1 MDRKIK
7 IILGT
12 LGLIAVFSVYFV
24 FSSFKN
30 NPLAKLAGAYQES
43 KKLDP
48 VSTDS
53 DKDGLSDREE
63 SIWGTNPQNPDTDG
77 DGFRNNV
84 DNCLGVMNPG
94 QEDWDN
100 NGPRNGTGDACQNL
114 DGDRFVD
121 LEDNCPRT
129 ANDDQ
134 ADLDRDGAGDVC
146 DPDEDNDGR
155 RKVHGK
161 NRFV

>member
-63 SIWGTNPQNPDTDG
+63 SIWGTNTQNPDTDG
-77 DGFRNNV
+77 DGFKDGEEAISGHNPTLAGPNDSLYPDKKANV
-84 DNCLGVMNPG
+84 SERLSALLLSGLSEGSLKKDNP
-94 QEDWDN
+94 
-100 NGPRNGTGDACQNL
+100 
-114 DGDRFVD
+114 
-121 LEDNCPRT
+121 
-129 ANDDQ
+129 
-134 ADLDRDGAGDVC
+134 
-146 DPDEDNDGR
+146 
-155 RKVHGK
+155 KY
-161 NRFV
+161 